1 MHKMALGLALAMV
14 SSVTAA
20 AQTGAG
26 AVSTPRLEIGAGY
39 SFLRTATVVRGFNM
53 HGGNASVAVN
63 LNRWMGIVG
72 DFGYHTTDFI
82 PPTGFKLNVAS
93 YTFGPRIALHR
104 GDHVNVFAHSLAG
117 VGHASGSL
125 YTAGFTQGTA
135 PPSSQNSFALVTGA
149 GVDLNVTPRWAIR
162 AVQADWLF
170 TTFPNGASDR
180 QHNLRLT
187 FGMVFRFGG

>member
-1 MHKMALGLALAMV
+1 MHKIALGFALAMV

-26 AVSTPRLEIGAGY
+26 SVSTPSVEIGAGY
-39 SFLRTATVVRGFNM
+39 SYVRASTVVTGFNM
-53 HGGNASVAVN
+53 HGGNASLAVN
-63 LNRWMGIVG
+63 LNRWLGIVG

-93 YTFGPRIALHR
+93 YTFGPRITFHR
-104 GDHVNVFAHSLAG
+104 GDRLNLFAHSLAG
-117 VGHASGSL
+117 VGHASGTL

-135 PPSSQNSFALVTGA
+135 PPSSQNDFALVTGA
-149 GVDLNVTPRWAIR
+149 GVDLNVAPRWAIR
-162 AVQADWLF
+162 AVQADWMF
-170 TTFPNGASDR
+170 TTFPNGASNR

-187 FGMVFRFGG
+187 FGIVLRFGS